1 MTPISLEAPAKL
13 NLSLRVVGRRADGYH
28 LLESELVLLELAD
41 RLLLMPGAPGL
52 RVEIV
57 PDLADAGG
65 EVPVD
70 RTNLAWR
77 GLVAGLDG
85 EPEQVCLALEKR
97 IPAGAGL
104 GGGSSDAAAGWR
116 LGRRAAGLSESASVT
131 HLDLLAAIGAD
142 IPFFAAACVA
152 ARISGIGER
161 VTPIE
166 PPEPRPHVVLVT
178 PAFGLSTPAVFAELR
193 PRDIGDP
200 EAEDRRN
207 DLLAPALRLR
217 PELREVLDAVARAG
231 AEPRLTGSGSTI
243 FALDADGERLA
254 AVAARLRDAGLRIT
268 ETRVRAHPAAVVE
281 ATSGTAQPPT
291 DAGASPSGVG

>member
-1 MTPISLEAPAKL
+1 MPISLEAPAKL

-41 RLLLMPGAPGL
+41 RLLLLPGAPGL
-52 RVEIV
+52 RVELL
-57 PDLADAGG
+57 PDLAGVGG

-104 GGGSSDAAAGWR
+104 GGGSSDAAAAWR
-116 LGRRAAGLSESASVT
+116 LGRRAAGLGEAASVAD
-131 HLDLLAAIGAD
+131 LDLLAAIGAD
-142 IPFFAAACVA
+142 IPFFASACVA
-152 ARISGIGER
+152 ARVGGIGER
-161 VTPIE
+161 VTPVDS
-166 PPEPRPHVVLVT
+166 PDPRPHVVLVT
-178 PAFGLSTPAVFAELR
+178 PPFTLSTAAVFAELR

-200 EAEDRRN
+200 RADDGRN

-217 PELREVLDAVARAG
+217 PELRGVLDAVARGG

-243 FALDADGERLA
+243 FALDADGERIAALA
-254 AVAARLRDAGLRIT
+254 SRLRGAGLRII
-268 ETRVRAHPAAVVE
+268 ETRVRAQPAAIVE
-281 ATSGTAQPPT
+281 ASSAAAPPLG
-291 DAGASPSGVG
+291 DGGAPPSGMG